1 MSKLDFCTYCLRQK
15 NSEVQNYTGAS
26 LFRLFIVE
34 LLLSDEG
41 YLPKV
46 YEKVDAM
53 CRLFIL
59 DSLHS
64 IVSTDSNT
72 SVPVTS
78 ILFLVRQFKD
88 CCDCILKTCEK
99 YVEVL
104 EPVEV
109 SKLLQLLASVSA
121 SSKYQSEL
129 QRDSSLLITCS
140 SKLILSSFFKTLL
153 LGRIRDT

>member
-1 MSKLDFCTYCLRQK
+1 
-15 NSEVQNYTGAS
+15 
-26 LFRLFIVE
+26 
-34 LLLSDEG
+34 LLSDEG

-59 DSLHS
+59 DSLQS
-64 IVSTDSNT
+64 IVSTDGNT
-72 SVPVTS
+72 CVPVTS
-78 ILFLVRQFKD
+78 ILFLVKQFKD

-104 EPVEV
+104 EPIEV
-109 SKLLQLLASVSA
+109 SKLLQLLASMSA

-129 QRDSSLLITCS
+129 QRDLSLLITCS
-140 SKLILSSFFKTLL
+140 SKVILSSFCRTVLL
-153 LGRIRDT
+153 ERIHETD

>member
-1 MSKLDFCTYCLRQK
+1 
-15 NSEVQNYTGAS
+15 
-26 LFRLFIVE
+26 VE

-41 YLPKV
+41 YLPKA

-59 DSLHS
+59 DSLQT
-64 IVSTDSNT
+64 VVTTDSDT
-72 SVPVTS
+72 CVPVTS
-78 ILFLVRQFKD
+78 IMFLVKRFKD

-99 YVEVL
+99 YAEVL
-104 EPVEV
+104 EPIEV

-121 SSKYQSEL
+121 GSRYQSEL

-140 SKLILSSFFKTLL
+140 SKLMVVHFLQN
-153 LGRIRDT
+153 